1 MFRALCQALG
11 DTERVVSA
19 FSGLLSALLVSSVHP
34 HGPLHW
40 GFPMGVLAPPCYSCT
55 LRICVAGDAG
65 YHGRA
70 VAELRRLT
78 ALGSD
83 PRLPTVRLYML
94 V

>member
-1 MFRALCQALG
+1 MLWAMCQALG

-19 FSGLLSALLVSSVHP
+19 FSGLLSTLLVFSLHP
-34 HGPLHW
+34 HAPS
-40 GFPMGVLAPPCYSCT
+40 FVASPMGALAPPCYSCT
-55 LRICVAGDAG
+55 LCTCVAGDAG

-83 PRLPTVRLYML
+83 PRLPTVRLDML
-94 V
+94 A